1 MSVRISHKLI
11 FFGGMAGKDGIS
23 VLPQEVLIS
32 KIFEIRGSKVMLDS
46 DLAELYEVETK
57 VLKQAVKRNLDVFPV
72 HFMFELNQDE
82 FDALRSQIVTSKN
95 GRGGTRYL
103 PMVFTEHGILQ
114 LANVLRSK
122 RAKFMGIRI
131 IEVFVKMR
139 EMMLNHAEL
148 FAQLEETKRL
158 VSGHDE
164 QIRMIFEYLQ
174 QLEKAKLEEIDQS
187 NRTRIGYRRKEE

>member
-1 MSVRISHKLI
+1 MPEN
-11 FFGGMAGKDGIS
+11 DGIS
-23 VLPQEVLIS
+23 LLPQEVLIS
-32 KIFEIRGSKVMLDS
+32 KIYEIRGTKVMLDH

-57 VLKQAVKRNLDVFPV
+57 ALKQAVRRNLDIFPE
-72 HFMFELNQDE
+72 HFMFELTKDE
-82 FDALRSQIVTSKN
+82 FNALRSQIVTSKE

-148 FAQLEETKRL
+148 FAQLEETRRL

-164 QIRMIFEYLQ
+164 QIKMIFEYLQ
-174 QLEKAKLEEIDQS
+174 QLEKAKQAEADQA
-187 NRTRIGYRRKEE
+187 NRTRIGYRRDEE